1 MKPVQVLFDD
11 DLLCELDADAEVK
24 KLGRSKVLR
33 ALAAE
38 YLEQRRQAAI
48 DSQYA
53 AGYGG
58 DSRVNEEFAEWDAEG
73 SWPDE

>member
-11 DLLCELDADAEVK
+11 DLLGELDADAEVK

-38 YLEQRRQAAI
+38 YLEQRRQAAL
-48 DSQYA
+48 DAQYA

-58 DSRVNEEFAEWDAEG
+58 DFRVSEELEG
-73 SWPDE
+73 WGGEGAWPDE